1 MITAGK
7 VNTLACFVVIMLDYK
22 ILKKK
27 KILLSING
35 RREKASKLFLE
46 TMISFQTIRQ
56 RT

>member
-7 VNTLACFVVIMLDYK
+7 ANTLACFVVIMLNYK

-35 RREKASKLFLE
+35 RREKARKLFLE

>member
-1 MITAGK
+1 MITEGK
-7 VNTLACFVVIMLDYK
+7 ANTLACFVVIMLNYK

-35 RREKASKLFLE
+35 RREKARKLFLE

>member
-7 VNTLACFVVIMLDYK
+7 ANTLACFVVIMLNYK

-27 KILLSING
+27 KILQSING
-35 RREKASKLFLE
+35 QREKARKLFLE

>member
-35 RREKASKLFLE
+35 RREKTRKLFLE

>member
-7 VNTLACFVVIMLDYK
+7 ANTLACFVVIMLNYK

-35 RREKASKLFLE
+35 QREKARKLFLE

>member
-35 RREKASKLFLE
+35 QREKARKLFLE

>member
-7 VNTLACFVVIMLDYK
+7 ANTLACFVVIMLDYK
-22 ILKKK
+22 ILKNK
-27 KILLSING
+27 KIFLSING
-35 RREKASKLFLE
+35 GREKACKLFLE

>member
-7 VNTLACFVVIMLDYK
+7 ANTLACFVVIMLNYK

-35 RREKASKLFLE
+35 RREKGRKLFLE

>member
-35 RREKASKLFLE
+35 RREKARKLFLE